1 MRNFVVDILT
11 PNRVVAKDLP
21 CQSLLIPTVRGQI
34 NVLLDHT
41 HVITRLGTGE
51 LSVLGGA
58 DDADRHFTI
67 TYGICKVLD
76 NKVYILSNTC
86 EEQHE
91 IDTARAEKALANA
104 QEMLTSQEGLSDH
117 EVEKYRRKV
126 ERANLRMQIA
136 KKFKS

>member
-34 NVLLDHT
+34 NVLTDHT

-58 DDADRHFTI
+58 DDSDRHFTI

-86 EEQHE
+86 EEEHE
-91 IDTARAEKALANA
+91 IDQARAQKALNFA
-104 QEMLTSQEGLSDH
+104 QEKLTSEEGLVDG
-117 EVEKYRRKV
+117 EIEKFRRKA
-126 ERANLRMQIA
+126 ERAQLRLQIA
-136 KKFKS
+136 KKFNK

>member
-1 MRNFVVDILT
+1 MRNFVVDVLT
-11 PNRVVAKDLP
+11 PNRVVARDLP

-34 NVLLDHT
+34 NVLTDHT

-58 DDADRHFTI
+58 DDPDRHFTI

-91 IDTARAEKALANA
+91 IDEQRAEKALQNA
-104 QEMLTSQEGLSDH
+104 QEILASEEGLSDD
-117 EVEKYRRKV
+117 EIEKYRRKI
-126 ERANLRMQIA
+126 ERAQLRLQIA
-136 KKFKS
+136 KKFKN

>member
-21 CQSLLIPTVRGQI
+21 CHSLLIPTVRGQI
-34 NVLLDHT
+34 NVLLNHT
-41 HVITRLGTGE
+41 HVISRLGTGE
-51 LSVLGGA
+51 LFVLGAA
-58 DDADRHFTI
+58 DDPDRHFTI

-86 EEQHE
+86 EEEHE
-91 IDTARAEKALANA
+91 IDAARAQRALEYA
-104 QEMLTSQEGLSDH
+104 QGVLSSGEALSDA

-126 ERANLRMQIA
+126 ERAKIRLQIA
-136 KKFKS
+136 KEFNK